1 MVRRPVK
8 FQKVLTDHTM
18 LFQVMRDHKPS
29 KWPDGIAEAPVS
41 KRRPEFPADVVLAVS
56 SAFRNNGF
64 DAAVAV
70 FHGYYPILNL
80 RTSED
85 IVCRCFEG
93 GLYHMLYADA
103 MPKDRRKRM

>member
-1 MVRRPVK
+1 MARRPVK

-41 KRRPEFPADVVLAVS
+41 KRRLEFPADIVLAVS

-70 FHGYYPILNL
+70 FRGYYPILNL
-80 RTSED
+80 RISED
-85 IVCRCFEG
+85 IVCRHFEG
-93 GLYHMLYADA
+93 GIYHTLYADA
-103 MPKDRRKRM
+103 MPKIRKKR